1 MTSGA
6 PYFALGTPF
15 DNRKTTTN
23 IKFALEDNLDI
34 IDIAMILFFE
44 GGDFSLEND
53 VLHIVE
59 EDEEEQ
65 EQLDT
70 RYDCTKFTSTFMAR
84 GSATVFH
91 PNNSYSGGKSTYPK
105 CPK

>member
-1 MTSGA
+1 M
-6 PYFALGTPF
+6 
-15 DNRKTTTN
+15 D
-23 IKFALEDNLDI
+23 FALEDDI
-34 IDIAMILFFE
+34 DVIDIAMILFFE

-65 EQLDT
+65 EQPAVWGGSRPGKAPNLE
-70 RYDCTKFTSTFMAR
+70 RHRVMYCTLHN
-84 GSATVFH
+84 GS
-91 PNNSYSGGKSTYPK
+91 SGGKWTYWK